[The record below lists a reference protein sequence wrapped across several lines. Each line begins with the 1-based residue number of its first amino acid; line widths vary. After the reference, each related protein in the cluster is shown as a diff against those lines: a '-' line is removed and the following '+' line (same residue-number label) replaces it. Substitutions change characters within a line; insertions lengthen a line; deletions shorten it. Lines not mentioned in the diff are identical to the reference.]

1 MSGLLHNAYLQ
12 LGGLRQLQHLTLV
25 RSEMSRQ
32 RERGGGYF
40 ELSLRAGLDK
50 MAACKRMVT
59 VRFEPVGLYSL
70 QKEELKWFA
79 KHWPVL
85 ETVCGYHCDEL
96 GRDMFR
102 FR

>member
-59 VRFEPVGLYSL
+59 
-70 QKEELKWFA
+70 
-79 KHWPVL
+79 
-85 ETVCGYHCDEL
+85 
-96 GRDMFR
+96 
-102 FR
+102 